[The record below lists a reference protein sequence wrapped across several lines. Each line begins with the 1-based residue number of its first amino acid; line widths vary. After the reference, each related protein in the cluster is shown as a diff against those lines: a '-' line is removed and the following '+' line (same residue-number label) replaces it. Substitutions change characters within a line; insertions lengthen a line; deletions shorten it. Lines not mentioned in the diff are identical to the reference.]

1 MNSPLGSPPSADVYK
16 NRPPRQRT
24 FLNGKL
30 VFRDGDFTLD
40 CTINNISDGGAKVI
54 MDRHAPLPGDLY
66 LIVVKHCVAYEA
78 KVMWMNFPARGLKFV
93 NTYPLSQAL
102 PTHLT
107 FLRKL
112 WSGLYMRD
120 GWSAV
125 P

>member
-1 MNSPLGSPPSADVYK
+1 MNPPLGNRRSAVTYAC
-16 NRPPRQRT
+16 RPPRQRT

-30 VFRDGDFTLD
+30 ALRDGGFTLD
-40 CTINNISDGGAKVI
+40 CTIHDISESGAKVI
-54 MDRHAPLPGDLY
+54 MDRHAPLPVDLY

-78 KVMWMNFPARGLKFV
+78 KVMWMNYPARGLKFV
-93 NTYPLSQAL
+93 NTYSLSQAL

-112 WSGLYMRD
+112 WGELYMRN
-120 GWSAV
+120 GWVAE